1 MTMMR
6 RSLIALCCCLVA
18 LASSAQQDLLIEA
31 NGAYREGDLAGARG
45 LLDKAVKE
53 VTLVNSPETWVLRGF
68 VYKDLYKNEPAGPSA
83 DLLRDEALASLFMGR
98 ETDGEKVY
106 AKNIAQAYDFLTKT
120 IYNDAAKAL
129 NDLDHERGIALYAKY
144 KEACLRFDQGSSF
157 TARDIEF
164 DNALG
169 TVYTK
174 IYTQDRNDT
183 VWYHKA
189 AQVYRK
195 VLARDPENYGA
206 NYNLATLYYNRGVS
220 NIKAIDAEND
230 IPSLRQIQEVSREFF
245 LQALPYMTK
254 AHQLNPK
261 RKETILGLES
271 IHYSLQDVEESERY
285 RQLYEEIEQ
294 DPLAPQEDK

>member
-1 MTMMR
+1 MTMLR
-6 RSLIALCCCLVA
+6 RSLIALACCLLFLGA
-18 LASSAQQDLLIEA
+18 AAQNDLLMEA
-31 NGAYREGDLAGARG
+31 NGAYREGNLPGARQ
-45 LLDKAVKE
+45 LLDKAVKDA
-53 VTLVNSPETWVLRGF
+53 TLANSPETWVLRGF
-68 VYKDLYKNEPAGPSA
+68 VYKDLYKAETPGPSA
-83 DLLRDEALASLFMGR
+83 DLLRDEALASLYMGK
-98 ETDGEKVY
+98 ETDTEKVY

-129 NDLDHERGIALYAKY
+129 NDLDHQRGILLYAKY
-144 KEACLRFDQGSSF
+144 KEACIRFDPKESF

-189 AQVYRK
+189 AEVYKK

-230 IPSLRQIQEVSREFF
+230 IPSLKQIQEVSREFF

-254 AHQLNPK
+254 AHDLNPK

-271 IHYSLQDVEESERY
+271 IHYSLQDVDESERF
-285 RQLYEEIEQ
+285 RLLYEEIEQ
-294 DPLAPQEDK
+294 DPLAPREDK